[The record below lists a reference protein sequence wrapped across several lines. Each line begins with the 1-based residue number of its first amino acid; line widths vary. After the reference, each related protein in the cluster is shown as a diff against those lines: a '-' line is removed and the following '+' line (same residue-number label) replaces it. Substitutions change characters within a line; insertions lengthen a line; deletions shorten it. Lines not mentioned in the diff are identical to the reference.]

1 MSSSYAEPFAR
12 LGDAL
17 DEIAAINPAFRTT
30 NEKQDLMTG
39 LATFIARAQAQQ
51 LRVLAVADD
60 VAEETGARSAAA
72 WLADKTRDAHGRI
85 RMDARLA
92 DSLDQRWT
100 RLGATFAEGRVNLA
114 QTRAITDALASLPK
128 DLGDDLL
135 AKAEAY
141 LVEQAAHLGPRELA
155 NLGRG
160 VLQHLAPDIADE
172 AEYQALLAAE
182 DRASAATRLTMRRRG
197 DGSHDGSFR
206 IPDALAGRVRAFLH
220 AFMAPRR
227 RHLDTPFGPVEEATC
242 DEFADLP
249 LARRQGIAFAALL
262 ENIPTDS
269 LPQHGGTATSVV
281 VAIDYDTLL
290 ADLHTAGVVETSTG
304 DVITPG
310 QARRLACNAGILP
323 TVMGGKSEILDAG
336 REQRLVKGPMR
347 KLMNVRDKTCT
358 TIGCTVPAAFCEAHH
373 PTPWSKGGRTSLKE
387 CKLLCPFH
395 HHRAHHPDWLTRHH
409 ANGKTSFTRRQ

>member
-17 DEIAAINPAFRTT
+17 DEIAAINPAFRTP

-60 VAEETGARSAAA
+60 IAEETGARSAAA

-100 RLGATFAEGRVNLA
+100 RLGAAFAEGRVNLA

-160 VLQHLAPDIADE
+160 VLHHLVHDGK
-172 AEYQALLAAE
+172 AAGP
-182 DRASAATRLTMRRRG
+182 SAATRTRG
-197 DGSHDGSFR
+197 
-206 IPDALAGRVRAFLH
+206 
-220 AFMAPRR
+220 
-227 RHLDTPFGPVEEATC
+227 
-242 DEFADLP
+242 
-249 LARRQGIAFAALL
+249 
-262 ENIPTDS
+262 
-269 LPQHGGTATSVV
+269 
-281 VAIDYDTLL
+281 
-290 ADLHTAGVVETSTG
+290 GVTY
-304 DVITPG
+304 
-310 QARRLACNAGILP
+310 
-323 TVMGGKSEILDAG
+323 
-336 REQRLVKGPMR
+336 
-347 KLMNVRDKTCT
+347 
-358 TIGCTVPAAFCEAHH
+358 
-373 PTPWSKGGRTSLKE
+373 
-387 CKLLCPFH
+387 
-395 HHRAHHPDWLTRHH
+395 
-409 ANGKTSFTRRQ
+409 